1 MTLNDKLTTQPLYNN
16 NPPAWRECAH
26 QDHMAEVLIWSW
38 GYSARKGWQHTHPL
52 VHWGVSWG
60 TWALYQREFCYT
72 DLPVNEEVRN
82 IRCASAALLCH
93 HLIKKKKKKKV
104 LMTALRGCF
113 SDPVA
118 VSTLT
123 RLLLASQNKLR
134 NEERFWAGSR
144 DSEQLWQI
152 NCKTREHRIR
162 SRLDNPAMKATFL
175 QRFTAEAFGGP
186 SVSSC
191 EPPGAIDSNYRYVR
205 HPQRLVRAW
214 CENRTRQAIWP
225 SNHMIKQREV

>member
-1 MTLNDKLTTQPLYNN
+1 MAVKKRGTGFSRPGKGGNIIWMSTLTLARVAPEMTLNDKLTTQPLYNN

-93 HLIKKKKKKKV
+93 HLIKKKKKKK
-104 LMTALRGCF
+104 CWWQHY
-113 SDPVA
+113 A
-118 VSTLT
+118 VV
-123 RLLLASQNKLR
+123 
-134 NEERFWAGSR
+134 
-144 DSEQLWQI
+144 
-152 NCKTREHRIR
+152 
-162 SRLDNPAMKATFL
+162 FL
-175 QRFTAEAFGGP
+175 
-186 SVSSC
+186 
-191 EPPGAIDSNYRYVR
+191 I
-205 HPQRLVRAW
+205 L
-214 CENRTRQAIWP
+214 
-225 SNHMIKQREV
+225 